1 MSALLSTRR
10 PFSITSGI
18 GVFAGSL
25 GQIPCCF
32 CCPNPFHQ
40 VQQGAVGLISRFG
53 QFYKAV
59 DPGLVRI
66 NPCSETLRK
75 VDVKI
80 QLVNIPSQTII
91 TRDNLTVTVDSVL
104 YYHIANPYRAVYGVG
119 DIRTALIER

>member
-1 MSALLSTRR
+1 M
-10 PFSITSGI
+10 
-18 GVFAGSL
+18 
-25 GQIPCCF
+25 
-32 CCPNPFHQ
+32 
-40 VQQGAVGLISRFG
+40 GLISRFG